1 MDTSSSQICSI
12 LTTTDQEQQRQYRQW
27 TLEEK
32 ERLLLCV
39 ARCFTLNLPI
49 YTTAH
54 RNPTLAN
61 HVAYY
66 QMQHI
71 SADFKTFLSSYCHLN
86 LSSTNTNNNPNSDT
100 QHISLYLYRH
110 ICSFCENRGLIVI
123 RQVFESAKNTRMLPL
138 SIAHAL
144 FAILTNLRHHLNVD
158 IIKNFLL
165 PIRPHAIRYMC
176 LLSDNELR
184 LCGQKSTN
192 DLLYA
197 SLKDFYLTT
206 TFRQRSTSSTNV
218 LSPYHTKHHHTIQFQ
233 RYHFDRLMLTLALKY
248 LTCSTLTIRLTG
260 LSHITNQIQ
269 QCLEYTQYRRHQ
281 SMNAAAA
288 AAAVAVAAASCC
300 SHPNTTQEIF
310 TVSESDGEDE
320 QTQKTNNDSTSSSSS
335 SSSTSST
342 DDNDDYTSTNSNH
355 HERKLA
361 NWIIENKIID
371 YLFGP
376 NLHTEL
382 LKQCLT
388 ILIFLATNNRLTVE
402 HIDLIWSCVSL
413 THCSRHILDLLM
425 NLGQKN
431 LHIHLLNHL
440 LQLIGQ
446 SDRSQYTEST
456 LTLISIL
463 TKSYWNQLIRSSNSI
478 IQNKKQ
484 QEIFFKQKFSQR
496 NSVNMHN
503 LLRQQKTLKRQQ
515 LSPLKR
521 IDRNKN
527 LNLIRHRNRIQ
538 QSKISPTLPSKKQ
551 QQQQQSVKMSSI
563 DDDST
568 EEVIIVGSPQQS
580 QQQQALLEQNVLK
593 LMANKCKDFPA
604 QNLLKTTPPPATT
617 TTTAGLILRGEKNK
631 TDETNQTNM
640 ATDEWSEDDDD
651 DDEDENNTNSKTT
664 AFNRT
669 G

>member
-1 MDTSSSQICSI
+1 RCACLCRDATTIERFSSLVEWLLLYIINLLQTFTVSDNFNDEDFCNQLNESDSSTQICSI

-49 YTTAH
+49 YSAAH
-54 RNPTLAN
+54 RNPSLAH

-66 QMQHI
+66 QMQHA

-86 LSSTNTNNNPNSDT
+86 LSSNHTNGNNDS
-100 QHISLYLYRH
+100 HHVSLYLYRH

-144 FAILTNLRHHLNVD
+144 FVILTNLRHHLNID

-184 LCGQKSTN
+184 LCGQKNTN

-197 SLKDFYLTT
+197 SLKDLFLTT
-206 TFRQRSTSSTNV
+206 TFRQRSTSSTSV
-218 LSPYHTKHHHTIQFQ
+218 LSPYNTKHHHTIQFQ

-269 QCLEYTQYRRHQ
+269 QCLDYTQYRRHQ
-281 SMNAAAA
+281 SMAAAA
-288 AAAVAVAAASCC
+288 AAAASCC
-300 SHPNTTQEIF
+300 SHTNTTQEIF

-320 QTQKTNNDSTSSSSS
+320 TTQKLTNDAS

-342 DDNDDYTSTNSNH
+342 DDNDEYSSHNH

-361 NWIIENKIID
+361 NWIIDNKIID

-388 ILIFLATNNRLTVE
+388 ILIFLASNNRLTVE

-431 LHIHLLNHL
+431 LSIHLLNHL
-440 LQLIGQ
+440 LQLIGR
-446 SDRSQYTEST
+446 SDRTQYTEST

-463 TKSYWNQLIRSSNSI
+463 TKSYWSQLIRSSNTI

-484 QEIFFKQKFSQR
+484 QELAMKQKFRQR
-496 NSVNMHN
+496 NSLNMQN
-503 LLRQQKTLKRQQ
+503 ILRKQKTLKRQQ

-521 IDRNKN
+521 IDRTKN
-527 LNLIRHRNRIQ
+527 VAMIRHR
-538 QSKISPTLPSKKQ
+538 
-551 QQQQQSVKMSSI
+551 
-563 DDDST
+563 
-568 EEVIIVGSPQQS
+568 G
-580 QQQQALLEQNVLK
+580 
-593 LMANKCKDFPA
+593 
-604 QNLLKTTPPPATT
+604 
-617 TTTAGLILRGEKNK
+617 
-631 TDETNQTNM
+631 
-640 ATDEWSEDDDD
+640 
-651 DDEDENNTNSKTT
+651 
-664 AFNRT
+664 
-669 G
+669 